1 MMKTALWLILL
12 VGGIYLA
19 MGLFLY
25 IFQGKLIFY
34 PTRILIYQPDAAGLD
49 YEDVW
54 LQTPDGERLHGWFVP
69 RENSR
74 GTLLFFHG
82 NAGNI
87 SGRIESIR
95 QFHQLGLDVFI
106 VDYRGY
112 GKSTGRPHEKG
123 LYTDALA
130 AYDYLTQERGIPA
143 CSLIIFGRSLG
154 GSVAAY
160 LASERPAAGLA
171 LESTFTSV
179 PDVASGYYPVYPV
192 GLLTRYKLPTVDY
205 LRTFEGPVLIAH
217 SPADE
222 LISYRFGRELYDAA
236 NGPKQFLEMRG
247 GHNDGFFL
255 TGKAYT
261 EGYDRF
267 FTSIFGNSEDAGV
280 PGKVQGSK

>member
-1 MMKTALWLILL
+1 MKTALWFILL
-12 VGGIYLA
+12 VGGIYLGL
-19 MGLFLY
+19 GLFLY

-34 PTRILIYQPDAAGLD
+34 PTRILVYNPGAAGLN

-95 QFHQLGLDVFI
+95 QFHELGLDVFI
-106 VDYRGY
+106 IDYRGY

-130 AYDYLTQERGIPA
+130 AYDYLAQERSIPA
-143 CSLIIFGRSLG
+143 ASLIIFGRSLG

-160 LASERPAAGLA
+160 VASERPGAGLA

-179 PDVASGYYPVYPV
+179 PDVARGYYPVFPV
-192 GLLTRYKLPTVDY
+192 GLLTRYELPTLEY
-205 LRTFEGPVLIAH
+205 MRKFEGPVLIAH
-217 SPADE
+217 SPDDD
-222 LISYRFGRELYDAA
+222 LISYSFGRELYEAA
-236 NGPKQFLEMRG
+236 TGPKQFLEMRG

-255 TGKAYT
+255 TGNAYT

-267 FTSIFGNSEDAGV
+267 FTLVLGN
-280 PGKVQGSK
+280 Q

>member
-12 VGGIYLA
+12 IGGIYLA
-19 MGLFLY
+19 MGMLLY

-34 PTRILIYQPDAAGLD
+34 PTRILVYHPDAAGLD

-54 LQTPDGERLHGWFVP
+54 LQTSDGERLHAWFVP

-74 GTLLFFHG
+74 GTVLFFHG

-112 GKSTGRPHEKG
+112 GKSTGRPNEKG

-130 AYDYLTQERGIPA
+130 AYDYLTQELGIPA
-143 CSLIIFGRSLG
+143 DSLIIFGRSLG

-192 GLLTRYKLPTVDY
+192 GLLTRYKLPTIAY
-205 LRTFEGPVLIAH
+205 LQKFDGPVLIAH
-217 SPADE
+217 SPDDE

-236 NGPKQFLEMRG
+236 TGPKQFLEMRG

-255 TGKAYT
+255 TGNAYS

-267 FTSIFGNSEDAGV
+267 FTSVLGNIEDAGV
-280 PGKVQGSK
+280 PERVQRSK